1 MMLWPIVR
9 VKVGW
14 NMEEI
19 SVWENHVFLDGCE
32 SPRRIARKRHPHLTF
47 DCFKAK
53 VKGQKVVCSTGSRIS
68 HYPGG
73 AMTLVSVL
81 RGRTA
86 SVCDLCLEFDGGD

>member
-1 MMLWPIVR
+1 MV
-9 VKVGW
+9 VS
-14 NMEEI
+14 
-19 SVWENHVFLDGCE
+19 SVWEKPLFLDECE
-32 SPRRIARKRHPHLTF
+32 KQRKLARKRHSCLTF

-86 SVCDLCLEFDGGD
+86 SVCDLCLEFEGGD